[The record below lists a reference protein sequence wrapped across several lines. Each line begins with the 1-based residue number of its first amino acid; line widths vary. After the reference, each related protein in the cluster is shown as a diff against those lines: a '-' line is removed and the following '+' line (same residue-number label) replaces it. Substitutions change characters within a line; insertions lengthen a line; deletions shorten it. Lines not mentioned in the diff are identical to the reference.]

1 MRVCVRVRVRVRV
14 RMCVYVRMLSN
25 GMYAVYCKVMNISIN
40 NYNNL
45 THVDVSTASGSLHQE
60 LMFCSPDGMASM
72 LSRTGVFGG

>member
-1 MRVCVRVRVRVRV
+1 MYVCMYVCVC
-14 RMCVYVRMLSN
+14 MCVYVYVFSN
-25 GMYAVYCKVMNISIN
+25 GMHAAYCKVMNMSIN

-72 LSRTGVFGG
+72 LSRTGVFSG